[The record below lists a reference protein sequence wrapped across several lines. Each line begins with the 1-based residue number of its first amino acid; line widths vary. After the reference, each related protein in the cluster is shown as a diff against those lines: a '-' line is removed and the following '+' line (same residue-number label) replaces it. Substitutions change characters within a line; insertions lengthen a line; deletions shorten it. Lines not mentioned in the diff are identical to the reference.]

1 MRTKTFIKTCV
12 FLIAGATLFSGQRTC
27 CAQVPAVQSQELAP
41 AVELQDSG
49 QVLGIPSTDCMHVIE
64 QLHMNR
70 FLQNAGLRG
79 VEGGPGIMVP
89 GLSLPIQPG
98 DIELQGVQL
107 ISEGDGVTGP
117 AYVLTLQNHSEI
129 PVGDFRITLVAVQGR
144 IHPSSPSVTA
154 LVKRMEVGAVA
165 QFQVQFPAS
174 GMQMSNGMGQL
185 APFDTLVVAV
195 DSFDQ
200 LMERDELNNVRILVR
215 TAIPAVVAAVPAAQP
230 AVTLEGGATQQPVQ
244 TNPAE
249 AAPTTPESNP
259 TEQSPSPL
267 DQIDVD
273 KL

>member
-1 MRTKTFIKTCV
+1 MRTRTFIKTCV

-27 CAQVPAVQSQELAP
+27 CAQVPAVQSQGLAP

-98 DIELQGVQL
+98 DIELQGVQM

-165 QFQVQFPAS
+165 QFQVQLPAS

-230 AVTLEGGATQQPVQ
+230 AVTVEGGATQQPVQ

-249 AAPTTPESNP
+249 ATPTTPESNP